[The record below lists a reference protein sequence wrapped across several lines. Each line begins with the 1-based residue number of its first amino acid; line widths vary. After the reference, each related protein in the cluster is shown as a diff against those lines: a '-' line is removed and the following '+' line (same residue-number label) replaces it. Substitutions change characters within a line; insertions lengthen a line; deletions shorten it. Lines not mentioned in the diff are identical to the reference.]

1 MSNSLPSFPSSARR
15 SAGLTIDAVAVARS
29 ARLWQ
34 PHELPRVH
42 NIDLAMEPAD
52 FQWQIDNQDM
62 QFENARDMDVTAN
75 FDGETFPGCKF
86 KVHGG
91 KYQRGGG
98 QWGPG
103 HAQQG
108 GDCYRGGDRRRA
120 QYHCKPSFRLKFSRE
135 APLNSAFETMFRF
148 PGDKQSCNSVRKFVL
163 NVRRR
168 PPPPSR
174 PHTD

>member
-1 MSNSLPSFPSSARR
+1 MSNPLPSFASSARR
-15 SAGLTIDAVAVARS
+15 SAGLTIAAVAVARS

-62 QFENARDMDVTAN
+62 QYENARDMDVTAN

-108 GDCYRGGDRRRA
+108 GDCYRRGDRSWLPPRR
-120 QYHCKPSFRLKFSRE
+120 R
-135 APLNSAFETMFRF
+135 
-148 PGDKQSCNSVRKFVL
+148 
-163 NVRRR
+163 RRR
-168 PPPPSR
+168 PVGTGVGVFAR
-174 PHTD
+174 GEAKHFTL